1 MRRLALSAAALAFAL
16 PTLPAIAQN
25 APSTVSEKTGNK
37 AAIMGEAEARHAA
50 DTTTAGLMALET
62 SRIALKKAQNPKVKE
77 FAQLEVAEQE
87 TIADVLKSMRDQS
100 VPASG
105 QVKAPSVEVVQTNL
119 DAKGKA
125 MAEKLQKAEA
135 GAAFD
140 RDYVQGQ
147 IEGHN
152 QLLEIQETYLK
163 TGKDRENLNVTK
175 LMRGQIKEHLTLLQ
189 DMLKQLGRS

>member
-105 QVKAPSVEVVQTNL
+105 QVKAPSAEVVQTNL

-175 LMRGQIKEHLTLLQ
+175 LMRGQIKEHLPLLQ

>member
-105 QVKAPSVEVVQTNL
+105 QVKAPSAEVVQTNL

-163 TGKDRENLNVTK
+163 TGNDRENLNVTK

>member
-1 MRRLALSAAALAFAL
+1 MRRLALSAVALAFAL

-62 SRIALKKAQNPKVKE
+62 SRIALKRAQNPKVKE

-105 QVKAPSVEVVQTNL
+105 QVKAPSAEVVQTNL

>member
-62 SRIALKKAQNPKVKE
+62 SWIALKKAQNPKVKE

-105 QVKAPSVEVVQTNL
+105 QVKAPSAEVVQTNL

>member
-105 QVKAPSVEVVQTNL
+105 QVKAPSAEVVQTNL